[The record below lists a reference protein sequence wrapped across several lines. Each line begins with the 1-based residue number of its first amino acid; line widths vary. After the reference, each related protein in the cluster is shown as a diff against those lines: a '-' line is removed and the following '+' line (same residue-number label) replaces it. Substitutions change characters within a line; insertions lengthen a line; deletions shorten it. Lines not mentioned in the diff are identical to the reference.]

1 LNDSITTSPFL
12 QRTVKSISMH
22 LHDGSKAGIPDRGE
36 KMRKSTNLI
45 VRNITVTAI
54 AAGLLTAGAA
64 MAQQPAAPP
73 TPAPAN
79 VNSGAA
85 QQANVSAS
93 TWQAKTVEVPSG
105 TKVLLELRSAVNT
118 KTAKPGDGVYLS
130 SSFPVVVNGQVAIP
144 AGVYVQGV
152 IDQVTRP
159 GRVKGRAAVRMH
171 FSSIIF
177 PNGSVVSIPGV
188 VNSLPGS
195 DGPKVQQEGE
205 IQQASG
211 KGKDAATVA
220 QTTIAGAGLGTIGG
234 AVASDAAKG
243 AGIGALGGGAAGLI
257 YTLFTRGDDVVLS
270 SGQGIEMVLQRP
282 LTITQ
287 SNLTG
292 PDVAGQASIVP
303 SAQQPMAK
311 PKTNVLCPLGGLGC
325 S

>member
-1 LNDSITTSPFL
+1 
-12 QRTVKSISMH
+12 
-22 LHDGSKAGIPDRGE
+22 
-36 KMRKSTNLI
+36 MRKSKNWL
-45 VRNITVTAI
+45 VRSVTVRTV
-54 AAGLLTAGAA
+54 AAGLLVSGVA
-64 MAQQPAAPP
+64 MAQQPAAQQV
-73 TPAPAN
+73 PAN
-79 VNSGAA
+79 VNNGAA
-85 QQANVSAS
+85 QQANVAAS
-93 TWQAKTVEVPSG
+93 TWQAKTVDVPEG

-159 GRVKGRAAVRMH
+159 GHVKGRAAVRMH

-220 QTTIAGAGLGTIGG
+220 QATIAGAGLGTIGG
-234 AVASDAAKG
+234 AVANDAGKG
-243 AGIGALGGGAAGLI
+243 AGYGALAGGAAGLI
-257 YTLFTRGDDVVLS
+257 YTLFTRGDEVVLNT
-270 SGQGIEMVLQRP
+270 GQGVEMVLQRP
-282 LTITQ
+282 LTISQ
-287 SNLTG
+287 ANLTG
-292 PDVAGQASIVP
+292 PDVAGQAAIVP

-311 PKTNVLCPLGGLGC
+311 PKANILCPLGSLGC

>member
-1 LNDSITTSPFL
+1 
-12 QRTVKSISMH
+12 
-22 LHDGSKAGIPDRGE
+22 
-36 KMRKSTNLI
+36 MRKSKNWL
-45 VRNITVTAI
+45 VRSVTVRTV
-54 AAGLLTAGAA
+54 AAGLLVSGVA
-64 MAQQPAAPP
+64 MAQQPAAQQV
-73 TPAPAN
+73 PAN
-79 VNSGAA
+79 VNNGAA
-85 QQANVSAS
+85 QQANVAAS
-93 TWQAKTVEVPSG
+93 TWQAKTVDVPEG

-159 GRVKGRAAVRMH
+159 GNVKGRAAVRMH

-220 QTTIAGAGLGTIGG
+220 QATIAGAGLGTIGG
-234 AVASDAAKG
+234 AVANDAAKG
-243 AGIGALGGGAAGLI
+243 AGYGALAGGAAGLI
-257 YTLFTRGDDVVLS
+257 YTLFTRGDEVVLNT
-270 SGQGIEMVLQRP
+270 GQGVEMVLQRP
-282 LTITQ
+282 LTISQ
-287 SNLTG
+287 ANLTG
-292 PDVAGQASIVP
+292 PDVAGQAAIVP

-311 PKTNVLCPLGGLGC
+311 PKANILCPLGSLGC

>member
-1 LNDSITTSPFL
+1 
-12 QRTVKSISMH
+12 
-22 LHDGSKAGIPDRGE
+22 
-36 KMRKSTNLI
+36 MRKSKNWL
-45 VRNITVTAI
+45 VRSVTVRTV
-54 AAGLLTAGAA
+54 AAGLLVSGVA
-64 MAQQPAAPP
+64 MAQQPAAQQV
-73 TPAPAN
+73 PAN
-79 VNSGAA
+79 VNNGAA
-85 QQANVSAS
+85 QQANVAAS
-93 TWQAKTVEVPSG
+93 TWQAKTVDVPEG

-159 GRVKGRAAVRMH
+159 GHVKGRAAVRMH

-177 PNGSVVSIPGV
+177 PNGTVVSIPGV

-220 QTTIAGAGLGTIGG
+220 QATIAGAGLGTIGG
-234 AVASDAAKG
+234 AVANDAGKG
-243 AGIGALGGGAAGLI
+243 AGYGALAGGAAGLI
-257 YTLFTRGDDVVLS
+257 YTLFTRGDEVVLNT
-270 SGQGIEMVLQRP
+270 GQGVEMVLQRP
-282 LTITQ
+282 LTISQ
-287 SNLTG
+287 ANLTG
-292 PDVAGQASIVP
+292 PDVAGQAAIVP

-311 PKTNVLCPLGGLGC
+311 PKANILCPLGSLGC

>member
-1 LNDSITTSPFL
+1 
-12 QRTVKSISMH
+12 
-22 LHDGSKAGIPDRGE
+22 
-36 KMRKSTNLI
+36 MRKSTNLI

-64 MAQQPAAPP
+64 MAQQPTAQ
-73 TPAPAN
+73 PAPVPVN

-85 QQANVSAS
+85 QQANVAAA

-171 FSSIIF
+171 FSSMIF

-195 DGPKVQQEGE
+195 AGPQVQQEGE

-211 KGKDAATVA
+211 KGKEAATVA
-220 QTTIAGAGLGTIGG
+220 QATIAGAGLGTIGG

-257 YTLFTRGDDVVLS
+257 YTLFTRGDEVVLS